1 MTAPTAQPAPSL
13 GDLSGKVGI
22 VTAAAAGINRATS
35 ERLVALGA
43 RLALVDID
51 KEGLQTLSASLGESA
66 MPIVASV
73 LSEEEINGAV
83 AATLDRW
90 GQVDILVNGV
100 GGSTGPGF
108 PRRQTMSEMTMDYWL
123 ATMDM
128 NLTSAVRCIRAVLP
142 EMQRRQSGRI
152 INFASLAAYGAL
164 EEASV
169 AYAAAKAA
177 IVALTKRLALEVG
190 SDGITVNAIAPGH
203 TATERVKRFVLGPL
217 SDDER
222 RAVAARIPVG
232 RLALPEEQASVIAFL
247 VSEAASYVN
256 GAVIDVNGGSYR

>member
-1 MTAPTAQPAPSL
+1 MNTPIAQPVPSQ

-35 ERLVALGA
+35 EKLVALGA

-51 KEGLQTLSASLGESA
+51 KEGLRTLSASLGESV

-73 LSEEEINGAV
+73 LSEEEITGAV

-90 GQVDILVNGV
+90 GHVDILVNGV

-108 PRRQTMSEMTMDYWL
+108 PKRLPMSEMTMEYWL
-123 ATMDM
+123 ATVDL
-128 NLTSAVRCIRAVLP
+128 NLTSAVRCIGAVLP
-142 EMQRRQSGRI
+142 EMQRRRSGRI

-169 AYAAAKAA
+169 AYAAAKAG

-190 SDGITVNAIAPGH
+190 SYGITVNAIAPGH

-217 SDDER
+217 SEDER
-222 RAVAARIPVG
+222 RAVESRIPVG

>member
-1 MTAPTAQPAPSL
+1 MTAPAAQPVHTP

-35 ERLVALGA
+35 GRRSALGA
-43 RLALVDID
+43 RLAVVDID
-51 KEGLQTLSASLGESA
+51 KEGLQTLSASLGESV
-66 MPIVASV
+66 MPVVASI
-73 LSEEEINGAV
+73 LSEEDVNGAV
-83 AATLDRW
+83 AAALDQW

-123 ATMDM
+123 ATIDM
-128 NLTSAVRCIRAVLP
+128 NLTSAVRCIRRVLP

-152 INFASLAAYGAL
+152 INFVSLAAYGVL

-169 AYAAAKAA
+169 AYAAAKAG

-190 SDGITVNAIAPGH
+190 SHGITANAIAPGH

-217 SDDER
+217 SDEER
-222 RAVAARIPVG
+222 CAVEARIPVG

-247 VSEAASYVN
+247 VPEADSYVN
-256 GAVIDVNGGSYR
+256 GAVIDMNGGSYR

>member
-1 MTAPTAQPAPSL
+1 MTAPTVQPAPSP
-13 GDLSGKVGI
+13 GGLSGKVGI

-43 RLALVDID
+43 RLAVVDID

-73 LSEEEINGAV
+73 LSEEDINGAV

-190 SDGITVNAIAPGH
+190 SDGITVNDRPGH